1 MKGLILKDMYYLR
14 TKLATYIVVMIASVV
29 IGVLFSL
36 SLQYGNL
43 STGTLIAETQYEE
56 EWTEEDEMFYKIM
69 VGGITFL
76 GILLPLGIGYD
87 GVSCFFADEK
97 ANFKDVAGT
106 MPVSTS
112 QIVLARYISVFGAL
126 LLGYF
131 SSLLVALLISPLVTA
146 FTLGELI
153 SGATLFAALI
163 AVMLGSSCCM
173 FYMWR
178 QKEAEIVLTGV
189 LLAVGV
195 LSVFLLIK
203 YGEAFEEYFLLF
215 VKKLEMIVENGL
227 PLIVTGTLLFISLC
241 YFLSVFIA
249 KHRGRKGGAR

>member
-14 TKLATYIVVMIASVV
+14 TKLTTYLVVMIASVL

-43 STGTLIAETQYEE
+43 KGVMEQEVGE
-56 EWTEEDEMFYKIM
+56 DWTEADEKSQKIM
-69 VGGITFL
+69 VAGITFL
-76 GILLPLGIGYD
+76 AILLPMGVGYD

-106 MPVSTS
+106 MPVCTS
-112 QIVLARYISVFGAL
+112 QIVLARYISVFGTL

-131 SSLLVALLISPLVTA
+131 SSLLVAVFISPLVTV
-146 FTLGELI
+146 FTLGKLI
-153 SGATLFAALI
+153 FGATLFCALI
-163 AVMLGSSCCM
+163 AALLGISCCM

-178 QKEAEIVLTGV
+178 QKEAEIILTGV
-189 LLAVGV
+189 AIAVGV
-195 LSVFLLIK
+195 VFVFLILK
-203 YGEAFEEYFLLF
+203 FGEVFEEYSLLF
-215 VKKLEMIVENGL
+215 IEKLEMIVENGL
-227 PLIVTGTLLFISLC
+227 PLIVAGTVPFVILC